1 MLRASDSST
10 TLCLYNHA
18 QMRGGGKEPRSQGPG
33 FFVWSSTLAA
43 TDTCHLRLNEGERSK
58 FERAAGHLKIS
69 LSRLARDAWEWWLEQ
84 E

>member
-1 MLRASDSST
+1 MQVTHVLHSACIITPKCEAEEKSPG
-10 TLCLYNHA
+10 L
-18 QMRGGGKEPRSQGPG
+18 QGPG
-33 FFVWSSTLAA
+33 SFVWSSTLAA